1 MHALNEASQHQT
13 TLMITHRIED
23 LKQCDQI
30 FVMQRGAI
38 VQQGK
43 FAELQHEGFFAEL
56 LAQRQQDIQ

>member
-1 MHALNEASQHQT
+1 
-13 TLMITHRIED
+13 MITHRIED

-30 FVMQRGAI
+30 FVMQRGEI

-43 FAELQHEGFFAEL
+43 FTELQHEGFFAEL

>member
-1 MHALNEASQHQT
+1 MSRRQT

-30 FVMQRGAI
+30 FVMQNGEI
-38 VQQGK
+38 VQQGD
-43 FAELQHEGFFAEL
+43 FATLRNEGFFAEL